1 MKKTFVAAALS
12 VMLAFS
18 SAFPA
23 MAAQRVN
30 SAWAESYISSADSM
44 GIIPSGISNIDMT
57 RNITRE
63 EFCELVYNTVIT
75 VAKQN
80 SIKITYNAR
89 EAHFYDTDSKAVMML
104 YRMEIIAGR
113 TSTRFAPKENIT
125 REEAAVVLDK
135 TAEYLGLVRFTNSDR
150 FTDSRHIGEWAY
162 KSVNNVCGMN
172 LMSGMG
178 DGRFNPT
185 GYYTVEQAICSM
197 IRVAGAL
204 PKESREKIDSNLYYL
219 YNDSFYWVSDANGKV
234 VFMLPAERYGGVSFY
249 SNGSEI
255 LAFASMK
262 GGNSSDIYSISSG
275 RKLFTVNGNVCGT
288 YANKN
293 IIVSAVKNDATYYG
307 VYSFD
312 GKPVL
317 STEYSWDYLYT
328 KGYVGTPNAW

>member
-1 MKKTFVAAALS
+1 MKKTFAAAALS

-113 TSTRFAPKENIT
+113 TSTRFAPKET
-125 REEAAVVLDK
+125 
-135 TAEYLGLVRFTNSDR
+135 
-150 FTDSRHIGEWAY
+150 
-162 KSVNNVCGMN
+162 
-172 LMSGMG
+172 
-178 DGRFNPT
+178 
-185 GYYTVEQAICSM
+185 
-197 IRVAGAL
+197 
-204 PKESREKIDSNLYYL
+204 
-219 YNDSFYWVSDANGKV
+219 
-234 VFMLPAERYGGVSFY
+234 
-249 SNGSEI
+249 
-255 LAFASMK
+255 
-262 GGNSSDIYSISSG
+262 
-275 RKLFTVNGNVCGT
+275 
-288 YANKN
+288 
-293 IIVSAVKNDATYYG
+293 
-307 VYSFD
+307 
-312 GKPVL
+312 
-317 STEYSWDYLYT
+317 
-328 KGYVGTPNAW
+328 